1 MDHISKNPFVE
12 ALSSLT
18 VTKKGDYGQCIAKE
32 LESHREGI
40 LQGTSHTKKGLTS
53 MVANPLNEKSLEVP
67 GDGIEP
73 QLLFKKR
80 LAPFTDELPM

>member
-1 MDHISKNPFVE
+1 MNHVAINPFVA

-18 VTKKGDYGQCIAKE
+18 VTEKGDYGQCIAKE

-53 MVANPLNEKSLEVP
+53 MVANPLNEKTLEIP
-67 GDGIEP
+67 RDEIGP

-80 LAPFTDELPM
+80 LAPVTDELPM